1 MLDSVSLAT
10 TEVDVLIVGSGFS
23 GIAMAIKLQ
32 QAGMRSFLV
41 LEKAADVGGTW
52 RDNTYPGAACDIP
65 SHLYSLSFE
74 PRADWTRM
82 YPQQPE
88 LQSYLRS
95 VADKHRLRDRMRFN
109 ATMTE
114 ARWDE
119 ALQQWRVV
127 AADGSVIVARVLV
140 SAVGA
145 LHHPA
150 IPSLPGMESFAGLA
164 FHSSRWE
171 SGCDLAGKRVAVIGT
186 GASAIQFIPEI
197 APDVA
202 QLDVYQRT
210 PPWVIPKP
218 DGPIS
223 SGKQMLLRLVPFYR
237 RLFRARLFWMNEIQV
252 LGFLGNLKLMRKAE
266 LIARRHMRAAI
277 DDPELLAKV
286 TPDYT
291 LGCKRVLFSNTYYPA
306 LARANVE
313 LVTSEITEVRER
325 SIVTADGAERPA
337 DVIIYGTGFLATE
350 SMTRVKV
357 YGRDGVE
364 LSQRW
369 HGGMEAYYGMS
380 VPGFPNYFML
390 LGPNTGLGHN
400 SVVIM
405 IEAQVRYLVGL
416 LKRMRARGL
425 RTAEVKPSVL
435 AGFIDDVQRR
445 MAKTVWQAG
454 GCRSWYQDANG
465 RNTTLWP
472 GSVVAYVRRTRTPSL
487 ADYETTKEEARG
499 AAPSPARA

>member
-1 MLDSVSLAT
+1 
-10 TEVDVLIVGSGFS
+10 
-23 GIAMAIKLQ
+23 
-32 QAGMRSFLV
+32 
-41 LEKAADVGGTW
+41 
-52 RDNTYPGAACDIP
+52 
-65 SHLYSLSFE
+65 
-74 PRADWTRM
+74 
-82 YPQQPE
+82 
-88 LQSYLRS
+88 
-95 VADKHRLRDRMRFN
+95 
-109 ATMTE
+109 
-114 ARWDE
+114 
-119 ALQQWRVV
+119 
-127 AADGSVIVARVLV
+127 
-140 SAVGA
+140 
-145 LHHPA
+145 
-150 IPSLPGMESFAGLA
+150 
-164 FHSSRWE
+164 
-171 SGCDLAGKRVAVIGT
+171 
-186 GASAIQFIPEI
+186 
-197 APDVA
+197 
-202 QLDVYQRT
+202 
-210 PPWVIPKP
+210 
-218 DGPIS
+218 
-223 SGKQMLLRLVPFYR
+223 
-237 RLFRARLFWMNEIQV
+237 MNEIQV